1 MNKNLLQE
9 TLNILYDS
17 SLTEEDVE
25 YVTNGQ
31 NIITWDCYKYLAKN
45 INYKQDNNTLTPVGY
60 GLKIVG
66 KDWWIE
72 RNESGNLSWFEFKR
86 LPNKA
91 NFTNGFFNPLLHDFS
106 DEELNTQSLQYEQEL
121 ILRALEKPHNTNIN
135 GTIKQQFNSLGETFY
150 AVNLDPKNEILQQY
164 LEKLNQY
171 LKTKFTE
178 FGQIVKN
185 NPAYFQVTVFSSEET
200 TFCQQNNPSFFAQIN
215 NTNVNLTL
223 THVTEKIQQVART
236 LQAEFSYHILA
247 ESKDIINFR
256 RKTDLNDKELSM
268 LASKFK
274 NEAQTKPQETPNII
288 LRKINI
294 FEKTSTTKH
303 KI

>member
-25 YVTNGQ
+25 YVTNGEK
-31 NIITWDCYKYLAKN
+31 IITWDCYKYLAKN
-45 INYKQDNNTLTPVGY
+45 INYKQDKSVLTPVIY

-86 LPNKA
+86 LPDKA

-106 DEELNTQSLQYEQEL
+106 EEELNTQTLQYEQEI
-121 ILRALEKPHNTNIN
+121 ILRALEQPHNTNIN
-135 GTIKQQFNSLGETFY
+135 GTIKKQFNSQGEGFY
-150 AVNLDPKNEILQQY
+150 AVTLEPDNKILKQY

-171 LKTKFTE
+171 LETRFTDC
-178 FGQIVKN
+178 GQIVKN
-185 NPAYFQVTVFSSEET
+185 NPTYFQITVFSPEET
-200 TFCQQNNPSFFAQIN
+200 VFIQEHTPSVFGQIN

-223 THVTEKIQQVART
+223 THVSESIKQIART
-236 LQAEFSYHILA
+236 PQTEFSYHILV
-247 ESKDIINFR
+247 ESKDIINIR
-256 RKTDLNDKELSM
+256 RKTDLNDKEFSM
-268 LASKFK
+268 LAAKVK
-274 NEAQTKPQETPNII
+274 NEAQANQQEFPNII

-294 FEKTSTTKH
+294 FEKPSTTKH